1 MSYAPLP
8 PGYKAILYRATNLIN
23 GKIYIG
29 ITTKGLRKR
38 FKVHRDAAGQGRGSL
53 IGAAIRKYGKNN
65 LKFETILVCPSWEY
79 AKEME
84 RRCIAAFRPEYNL
97 TAGGDGCLGY
107 KHTPA
112 SLKRLS
118 EAHKGKKKPP
128 RPPASEASIKRMS
141 EARYR
146 YWARTPHSR
155 KSYYTA
161 QNGPWRGLQILD
173 NSTGVIYESI
183 MHTARENGVT
193 RENIRSVLRGRG
205 AELAGRFELWG
216 GLQT

>member
-1 MSYAPLP
+1 MGGDTDLSYAPLP
-8 PGYKAILYRATNLIN
+8 LGYKAILYRVTNLAN
-23 GKIYIG
+23 GKTYIG

-38 FKVHRDAAGQGRGSL
+38 FKVHRDAAGQGRGAV
-53 IGAAIRKYGKNN
+53 IGAAIRKYGKDNFH
-65 LKFETILVCPSWEY
+65 FETLIVCPTWEY

-84 RRCIAAFRPEYNL
+84 CRCIAAFRPEYNL

-118 EAHKGKKKPP
+118 EANKGKKKPP
-128 RPPASEASIKRMS
+128 KPPTSEEYRKKMS

-146 YWARTPHSR
+146 YWAKRPHSR
-155 KSYYTA
+155 KSYLK
-161 QNGPWRGLQILD
+161 NGPRRGIMVLD
-173 NSTGVIYESI
+173 GTGTVYESI
-183 MHTARENGVT
+183 MHAARSHGLT
-193 RENIRSVLRGRG
+193 RENVRSALRVGG
-205 AELAGRFELWG
+205 QFKVWG